1 MAWKKTARQVEKK
14 VFGSGGA
21 KRRYGIGKGKG
32 GIKIDAI
39 AKDLMMIKSRLNVE
53 KKEKREV
60 EITTGTVAQVFG
72 DLNGYWFQDIT
83 PSLGQGTGADER
95 VGNSLKMTGCNLNFQ
110 FMGQQ
115 NTLSGRKIK
124 IGLYRVRDPSL
135 GPTDYSSDITTDV
148 LDANPLTGLL
158 DYNAAKAYRNSKND
172 GIACIREKTVYIP
185 KVEVLSRAGTDTA
198 NHDFEKAYKTLN
210 FPVKLNDLLRYEQDN
225 DNLPNGFR
233 YVILVRAD
241 VGNSSTLADSNIQN
255 IPVVSG
261 FTGVTFRMGQRWWY
275 VDN

>member
-39 AKDLMMIKSRLNVE
+39 AKDLMMLKSRLNSE

-60 EITTGTVAQVFG
+60 EITTGKVGQVFN
-72 DLNGYWFQDIT
+72 DFSGYWYQDIT
-83 PSLGQGTGADER
+83 PTLGQGTGADER

-110 FMGQQ
+110 FIGQDRCV
-115 NTLSGRKIK
+115 TGRKIK

-135 GPTDYSSDITTDV
+135 GPTDISSDIVTDV
-148 LDANPLTGLL
+148 FDSNPLTGLF

-172 GIACIREKTVYIP
+172 GVACIREKTVYLP
-185 KVEVLSRAGTDTA
+185 KVEIVNYSGGSGLAD
-198 NHDFEKAYKTLN
+198 NDYEKAYKTLN

-233 YVILVRAD
+233 YVIVVRAD
-241 VGNSSTLADSNIQN
+241 CGNSGTANSNIQN
-255 IPVVSG
+255 IPVVADN
-261 FTGVTFRMGQRWWY
+261 TGVTFRMGQRWWY